1 MSALSRV
8 LREDGRRS
16 IELVT
21 NIIYVFFCFSN
32 FSEFHP
38 IITAN
43 KLGDMCLRITD
54 QELTRFNLLI
64 QDIQKAEAQGLIYL
78 M

>member
-1 MSALSRV
+1 MSAIARV

-16 IELVT
+16 MELVT
-21 NIIYVFFCFSN
+21 NIIYIFFCFSN

-38 IITAN
+38 VITAN

-54 QELTRFNLLI
+54 QELARFNLLQ
-64 QDIQKAEAQGLIYL
+64 QDIKELEVKGTWILR
-78 M
+78 